1 MMQSSSAE
9 SYLLKVRGQ
18 LGSNGK
24 ALGQVD
30 PQALGADLLP
40 GGCCRRDVARQP
52 GCLQV
57 GGSRRCAGGRRAKVA
72 ALVARVRLPAMDRE
86 ALLPLCIGQRK
97 AVDRLCAVLAAQAA
111 EALGK

>member
-1 MMQSSSAE
+1 MTPCSSAE
-9 SYLLKVRGQ
+9 RYLFKVRGQ
-18 LGSNGK
+18 LGGNGK

-30 PQALGADLLP
+30 AQALGAELLP

-57 GGSRRCAGGRRAKVA
+57 GCSRHRAGRRRAEVT
-72 ALVARVRLPAMDRE
+72 ALVARVLLPVVDRE
-86 ALLPLCIGQRK
+86 ALLPLCVGQRK
-97 AVDRLCAVLAAQAA
+97 AVDGLCAVLAAQAA